1 MSIMFTTHDPESG
14 LDKKMMFTVMVIC
27 LKLFCNPVLTDI
39 ETISKLTEKVAACKV
54 GKMHS

>member
-1 MSIMFTTHDPESG
+1 MTHDPESG

-39 ETISKLTEKVAACKV
+39 ETISKWTEKVAACKV